1 MPISE
6 FIKEVREG
14 VNRLLDLIPLLEKE
28 GFSVSLYV
36 EDGEFPTLFFEK
48 GEIKGRILYYFDP
61 NREGFWLDSLRKKDK
76 EIVNELSYSDP
87 PLGTEWFFASKGGI
101 LRKLKEAVK

>member
-36 EDGEFPTLFFEK
+36 EDGEFPTLLFEK

-61 NREGFWLDSLRKKDK
+61 NREGFWMDFLSKENRKITNELRYSEPPLNAKWLFTSKG
-76 EIVNELSYSDP
+76 EIV
-87 PLGTEWFFASKGGI
+87 
-101 LRKLKEAVK
+101 RKLKEVVK